1 WHEQRVAEIRR
12 REAERMTRYKAQKA
26 LNDTPRANFSIE
38 EIDNDM
44 ADPKTLE
51 KSSKDKTMDSKVND
65 SSRDDPDDEWLSDSE
80 YDLEEASDVLALEA
94 LEMTERMR
102 RRAAKRR
109 TTAGGVSKE
118 SAASARGRR
127 KGAMTYGSGASAA
140 ARASMT
146 ALMEAI
152 GSVDPR
158 STQSG
163 NAGLKG
169 TRGGRV
175 RRAAAQEHVRQ
186 LSDQSAIRRLV
197 SEMGNGSA
205 DATLQILRSGVS
217 VDLYDSLGRTP
228 LHVASST
235 GNIEAIRLLIHMGA
249 DVNTTDRIGNTPL
262 TLAATG
268 ARSDVILAL
277 LEGGADPRVG
287 QGLVSAM
294 TMVRSRL
301 RLLRME
307 IQQARI
313 VERAA
318 TGSLSDL
325 VPRVRERRRKAAAV
339 AKECVDVI
347 HLLRHF
353 IHKRIEEE
361 QAEQDSQRG
370 GNVLYEAYELSQTE
384 TASSSLTRQMPSS
397 QAISELDSL
406 SAQMMSLGFD

>member
-1 WHEQRVAEIRR
+1 
-12 REAERMTRYKAQKA
+12 
-26 LNDTPRANFSIE
+26 
-38 EIDNDM
+38 
-44 ADPKTLE
+44 
-51 KSSKDKTMDSKVND
+51 
-65 SSRDDPDDEWLSDSE
+65 
-80 YDLEEASDVLALEA
+80 
-94 LEMTERMR
+94 
-102 RRAAKRR
+102 
-109 TTAGGVSKE
+109 
-118 SAASARGRR
+118 
-127 KGAMTYGSGASAA
+127 
-140 ARASMT
+140 
-146 ALMEAI
+146 
-152 GSVDPR
+152 
-158 STQSG
+158 
-163 NAGLKG
+163 
-169 TRGGRV
+169 
-175 RRAAAQEHVRQ
+175 
-186 LSDQSAIRRLV
+186 
-197 SEMGNGSA
+197 
-205 DATLQILRSGVS
+205 ILRSGVS

-406 SAQMMSLGFD
+406 SAQMMSLGFDSERSEQAKSVTADGKGKMPETHYGVSDNPRQSELAAADILAKTNAEDDQMEDLLQRFSKMLDEI